1 MFWRIFGV
9 RQYQVG
15 TLYNNHFVEV
25 KAYYTGHF
33 NKVPS
38 VTFIGELDI
47 TPAFTFLRQHLEQET
62 LSILQHTFYDHAEQK
77 LFFNSSIF
85 VLTQNRMIE
94 VADNYCQ
101 LLHTPA
107 QCEWASG
114 LVKELAQ
121 FRTQPV
127 EVSTHATVIGF
138 ARHNSYN

>member
-1 MFWRIFGV
+1 MFRRIFGV

-25 KAYYTGHF
+25 KAYYTCYF
-33 NKVPS
+33 DKVPS
-38 VTFIGELDI
+38 LTFIGELDV
-47 TPAFTFLRQHLEQET
+47 TPAFAFLRQQLEQET
-62 LSILQHTFYDHAEQK
+62 VSILQHSFYDHAEQK

-85 VLTQNRMIE
+85 VLTHNRMIE

-107 QCEWASG
+107 QWEWAGG

-127 EVSTHATVIGF
+127 EVSAHAPVIGF